1 MGLSE
6 NRVPQKNNGFFWFM
20 TVHTY
25 FYLLKKK
32 KHLRGMHDFPF
43 RVKPPG
49 QDLVHTG
56 AQVCQLAL
64 VSYP

>member
-1 MGLSE
+1 MVYDGS
-6 NRVPQKNNGFFWFM
+6 
-20 TVHTY
+20 
-25 FYLLKKK
+25 YLFLPIKKKK